1 MPYLRNAIIFLVPLI
16 GFAALQVAAAPL
28 REEILELRDG
38 FRASISYGFDSPEYY
53 AAFSAILVPLS
64 RLGVYTFSVFV
75 LCGVVAGILIPNR
88 IFAKQ
93 TAISLMAM
101 SIGIGAALILF
112 GVDHMYWSR
121 IALDLG
127 FAVLFA
133 IGVVWIKTLV
143 AALWARLRVQ

>member
-1 MPYLRNAIIFLVPLI
+1 MPFSRNAIIFLVPLI
-16 GFAALQVAAAPL
+16 GLAAYQAATAPL
-28 REEILELRDG
+28 REEIANLPDGREL
-38 FRASISYGFDSPEYY
+38 FLLYGLHSPEAD
-53 AAFSAILVPLS
+53 AALRAFLVLSS

-93 TAISLMAM
+93 TAIALMAM

-133 IGVVWIKTLV
+133 IGVVWIKTLI
-143 AALWARLRVQ
+143 AAHWARLRVQ